1 MDLIPLLVGLITAD
15 EEDKKAKT
23 RTRSEAIDELIESFV
38 EYDEEQEEK
47 EH

>member
-15 EEDKKAKT
+15 EEDEKVKVKARAET
-23 RTRSEAIDELIESFV
+23 IDELIEYFL
-38 EYDEEQEEK
+38 EYDEELEKK